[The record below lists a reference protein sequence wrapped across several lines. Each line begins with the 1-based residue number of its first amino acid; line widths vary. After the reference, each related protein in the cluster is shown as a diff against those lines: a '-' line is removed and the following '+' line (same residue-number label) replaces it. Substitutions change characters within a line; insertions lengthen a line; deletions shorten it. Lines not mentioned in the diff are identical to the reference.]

1 MSASA
6 NNLPRRAEP
15 PGAAHNNA
23 AHSTAARSGTP
34 LALAAP
40 AKINLYLRVL
50 GRRPDGYHE
59 IESLFCPIGLYD
71 RLLLTPGDSISISCD
86 AVHVPSDERNL
97 AHRAAIRF
105 FEALERT
112 ERREGRAG
120 IHGVHI
126 DLEKEIPVGAGL
138 GGGSSDAASVLKG
151 LNQICGGPFDDHRLR
166 ALALSLGADV
176 PFFIDARSAIATGI
190 GERLNNFYNLPK
202 YWAIIIF
209 PGIHIATAE
218 VYKKLKLRLTKQ
230 QKEISNFV
238 FTGQEFDAR
247 RHLVNDLETVTEN
260 HYPEIKAAKSLLR
273 QKGALG
279 ALMSGSGSSVFG
291 LFNTEQKARQAMA
304 ALPPR
309 TGWRFYLAPLLV

>member
-1 MSASA
+1 MNASA
-6 NNLPRRAEP
+6 YTLPYRAIPTEEAHTH
-15 PGAAHNNA
+15 AAK
-23 AHSTAARSGTP
+23 SGTS

-50 GRRPDGYHE
+50 NKRPDGYHE
-59 IESLFCPIGLYD
+59 IESLFCPVGLYD
-71 RLLLTPGDSISISCD
+71 RLLLTPDSGITLSCH
-86 AVHVPSDERNL
+86 AAQVPGDERNL
-97 AHRAAIRF
+97 AHRAAVIF
-105 FEALERT
+105 FKALGAVE
-112 ERREGRAG
+112 EPKADAG
-120 IHGVHI
+120 VRGVHI

-151 LNQICGGPFDDHRLR
+151 LNQIYGSPFDNDRLR
-166 ALALSLGADV
+166 SLALSLGADV

-190 GERLNNFYNLPK
+190 GEHLSLFDKIPK
-202 YWAIIIF
+202 YWTIIVF

-218 VYKKLKLRLTKQ
+218 VYKKLNLRLTKQ
-230 QKEISNFV
+230 QKEISSFH
-238 FTGQEFDAR
+238 FIGQQFDAC

-279 ALMSGSGSSVFG
+279 GLMSGSGSSVFG
-291 LFNTEQKARQAMA
+291 LFDTELRARQAMA

-309 TGWRFYLAPLLV
+309 KGWRFYLAPLLV

>member
-6 NNLPRRAEP
+6 NSLPRCGKP
-15 PGAAHNNA
+15 TDAAHTNA
-23 AHSTAARSGTP
+23 AHTKTAKSGTP
-34 LALAAP
+34 LALATP

-71 RLLLTPGDSISISCD
+71 RLLLTPGNGITLSCN
-86 AVHVPSDERNL
+86 AAKVPSDERNL
-97 AHRAAIRF
+97 AHRAAVLF
-105 FEALERT
+105 FEALGDSEAPRT
-112 ERREGRAG
+112 GVGAC
-120 IHGVHI
+120 GVHI

-151 LNQICGGPFDDHRLR
+151 LNQICGGPFDNDRLR

-190 GERLNNFYNLPK
+190 GERLSLFDKLPK
-202 YWAIIIF
+202 YYTIIIF

-218 VYKKLKLRLTKQ
+218 VYKKLNLRLTKE
-230 QKEISNFV
+230 QKEISKFH
-238 FTGQEFDAR
+238 FTGQQFDAR
-247 RHLVNDLETVTEN
+247 RHLINDLETVTEN

-291 LFNTEQKARQAMA
+291 LFDTEQKARQAMA

-309 TGWRFYLAPLLV
+309 KRWRFYLAPLLV